1 MSSLRERV
9 WKGREE
15 GWGQKQEVFSDS
27 QEVRR
32 CRIMKAE
39 GKAHQGDVIL
49 QAQVYQERGGRRIVP
64 RGPSLTSEKA
74 VPGEQRRRDWVAE
87 KVGASRSRGGR
98 VDCGFRE
105 LDG

>member
-1 MSSLRERV
+1 MSPGLRRVNEFTERV

-39 GKAHQGDVIL
+39 GRAHQGDVIL
-49 QAQVYQERGGRRIVP
+49 QAQVYQEQGGRAHCAKRAIAHL
-64 RGPSLTSEKA
+64 REGSS
-74 VPGEQRRRDWVAE
+74 RRATEERL
-87 KVGASRSRGGR
+87 G
-98 VDCGFRE
+98 
-105 LDG
+105 